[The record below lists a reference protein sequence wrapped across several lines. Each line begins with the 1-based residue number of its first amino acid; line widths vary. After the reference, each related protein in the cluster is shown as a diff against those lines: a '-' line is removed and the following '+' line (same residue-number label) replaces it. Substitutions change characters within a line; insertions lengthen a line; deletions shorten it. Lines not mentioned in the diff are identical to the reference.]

1 MRKLLLVLVSVLA
14 LGVPPAHA
22 AQTPYLAIVGD
33 GDTVERLPLKFT
45 DVHADLLG
53 PIADVRISQT
63 FENRGGRSVE
73 AIYVFPASAS
83 AAVYAM
89 TMTVGDRRVR
99 AQIDEKVKATRDY
112 EKAIAA
118 GKTASLLE
126 SVDEHLFK
134 MRVGNILP
142 GEQVA
147 VELQYTEL
155 LIPERGTYELV
166 VPNTVTSR
174 YAQAGSADASG
185 PSSRD
190 SAVIDY
196 AFNFSA
202 NLRTSLPLAEVSSPS
217 HQIEVLRSSPAA
229 AQVLLTGDSLRTAA
243 GQDVVLRYRLQGSAI
258 QSGLS
263 LYPEGDGGYFLL
275 QVEPPERVQAAD
287 VPPREF
293 IFVVDVSGSMA
304 GAPLDIAQDLMRDL
318 LEVLSP
324 QDYVNVLLF
333 AGSSKLLA
341 PTSLPA
347 SGDTLVRARKLLGS
361 SGAGGGTE
369 LVEAMQRAMAI
380 PRSAASRSIVVITDG
395 AITADAELMRA
406 IRAGLNRANVFAL
419 GVGPYVSRDV
429 ITRIA
434 RAGAG
439 EPFIV
444 DDLAAGAEVAKRL
457 RSYIDRPLLTQV
469 SVAGEGFH
477 VFDLNPQPLPDLMAE
492 RPLVVVGRYQG
503 ATSGAIRVRGKV
515 PAGAFD
521 QRIDVASAT
530 HLPDGRGLRYL
541 WARRELIMAQDDFD
555 AGYDATIREQMA
567 QRMLELGLAH
577 SLLTPYTAFVAI
589 DERILSDGA
598 PVVVE
603 QPAVATAQAA
613 TGNALL
619 ASVAL
624 KVQLG
629 ALAAA
634 PGCTRQRQIGA
645 ATYCLAADVWRDQS
659 LAVDAPRLRLRADSR
674 AVQALLRLRPEL
686 AAALALGQQVVVRV
700 GRWAVAIGP
709 AGFSDVPEATW
720 ARILAET

>member
-1 MRKLLLVLVSVLA
+1 MRKCLVVLVSVLA
-14 LGVPPAHA
+14 LGGAPGYA
-22 AQTPYLAIVGD
+22 AQTPYLAVLGGGD
-33 GDTVERLPLKFT
+33 AVERLPLKFT

-53 PIADVRISQT
+53 PIADLRISQT
-63 FENRGGRSVE
+63 FENRGTRSVE

-89 TMTVGDRRVR
+89 TMTVGERRVR

-112 EKAIAA
+112 ENAIAA
-118 GKTASLLE
+118 GKTASLLQ
-126 SVDEHLFK
+126 SADEHLFK

-166 VPNTVTSR
+166 VPNTLTPR
-174 YAQAGSADASG
+174 YAQAGSPDASG

-190 SAVIDY
+190 PAVIEY

-202 NLRTSLPLAEVSSPS
+202 DLRTSLPLAEVSSPS
-217 HQIEVLRSSPAA
+217 HQIEVLRSSPTAA
-229 AQVLLTGDSLRTAA
+229 KVLLTGDSLRTAA
-243 GQDVVLRYRLQGSAI
+243 GQDVVLRYRLQGNAI

-293 IFVVDVSGSMA
+293 IFVVDVSGSMG

-318 LEVLSP
+318 LDVLSP

-333 AGSSKLLA
+333 SGSSKLLS

-347 SGDTLVRARKLLGS
+347 STDTLARARKLISS

-380 PRSAASRSIVVITDG
+380 PRSGVSRSIVVITDG
-395 AITADAELMRA
+395 GITADAELMRA
-406 IRAGLNRANVFAL
+406 IRADLNQANVFAL
-419 GVGPYVSRDV
+419 GVGPYVARDV
-429 ITRIA
+429 INRIA

-439 EPFIV
+439 EPFVV
-444 DDLAAGAEVAKRL
+444 DDLAAGAQVASQL
-457 RSYIDRPLLTQV
+457 RSYIDRPLLTGV
-469 SVAGEGFH
+469 SVVGEGFRI
-477 VFDLNPQPLPDLMAE
+477 FDLNPQPLPDLMAE

-503 ATSGAIRVRGKV
+503 ATSGAVRVRGRV
-515 PAGAFD
+515 PSGDFD

-541 WARRELIMAQDDFD
+541 WARRELVMAQDDFD

-589 DERILSDGA
+589 DERIRSDGT
-598 PVVVE
+598 PVAVE

-613 TGNALL
+613 AGNALL

-629 ALAAA
+629 VLAAA
-634 PGCTRQRQIGA
+634 PGCIRQRQIGS
-645 ATYCLAADVWRDQS
+645 ATYCLAGAVWRDQS
-659 LAVDAPRLRLRADSR
+659 LAADAPRLRLRADSS
-674 AVQALLRLRPEL
+674 AVRALLRLRPDL

-709 AGFSDVPEATW
+709 AGFSDVPPSTW
-720 ARILAET
+720 ARILAEA